1 MELQPDAV
9 IDGLIVHHECVE
21 RGDEGG
27 VVGVAPP
34 RALHVGRAHDASHRA
49 LEKRNA
55 PWNVSGAEDADAA
68 GPARDSHRVHIS
80 SLGFDPLE
88 ELGAAPQPL
97 LLLHGGHVPHL

>member
-1 MELQPDAV
+1 
-9 IDGLIVHHECVE
+9 
-21 RGDEGG
+21 
-27 VVGVAPP
+27 
-34 RALHVGRAHDASHRA
+34 